1 MRQQNKYAMALP
13 EPLKKKKKRDGSL
26 RLLILG
32 FWYKRIKSMREVWC
46 SFNCELLAD
55 IEAFGVK
62 FFAWIPNINLIH
74 SSRSQNV

>member
-32 FWYKRIKSMREVWC
+32 F
-46 SFNCELLAD
+46 
-55 IEAFGVK
+55 
-62 FFAWIPNINLIH
+62 
-74 SSRSQNV
+74 